1 MLSHKLLP
9 AILARILDL
18 IAFIASGIAAFYL
31 YVIYSSAELD
41 FQRYLSLILLGAL
54 AFILLNGQLYRSW
67 RSEGFFKLI
76 QTVGTV
82 VSKTWILIVF
92 ALLFTKSNDMYS
104 RLWIL
109 MWATLT
115 FFSLLASRYAV
126 HVFLG
131 KLRSRGLNLK
141 HVAIIGSGDTAKELQ
156 HRINR
161 SPWAGFRVSHYSSAP
176 SKEQLEALSQE
187 PYDEIWLALAVDD
200 HQKMPMIMEGLKNS
214 TANVRFVPDWLSYRL
229 INHGV
234 SEVMGIEMVDL
245 YGTPMSDTN
254 LLIKNIEDFVIS
266 FIAIVLL
273 SPLFVLLAI
282 MVKLSSPGPVFYRQ
296 TRVSWNGE
304 HFEIL
309 KFRTMPVNNEKEG
322 IIWGNSAQKTV
333 SPLCHF
339 IRKTSLDELPQF
351 FNVLKGDM
359 SVVGPRPERPEFV
372 EKFKEEIPGYMK
384 KHLVKAGITGW
395 AQIHGWRGD
404 TDLQARI
411 EHDLFYID
419 NWSLLLDLKIIFY
432 TPFRGLINKNAY

>member
-1 MLSHKLLP
+1 M
-9 AILARILDL
+9 
-18 IAFIASGIAAFYL
+18 
-31 YVIYSSAELD
+31 
-41 FQRYLSLILLGAL
+41 
-54 AFILLNGQLYRSW
+54 
-67 RSEGFFKLI
+67 
-76 QTVGTV
+76 
-82 VSKTWILIVF
+82 
-92 ALLFTKSNDMYS
+92 
-104 RLWIL
+104 
-109 MWATLT
+109 
-115 FFSLLASRYAV
+115 
-126 HVFLG
+126 
-131 KLRSRGLNLK
+131 
-141 HVAIIGSGDTAKELQ
+141 
-156 HRINR
+156 
-161 SPWAGFRVSHYSSAP
+161 
-176 SKEQLEALSQE
+176 
-187 PYDEIWLALAVDD
+187 DD

-234 SEVMGIEMVDL
+234 SEVLGIEMVDL
-245 YGTPMSDTN
+245 YGTPMNGTN

-266 FIAIVLL
+266 FLAVVLL
-273 SPLFVLLAI
+273 SPLFLLLAI
-282 MVKLSSPGPVFYRQ
+282 MVKMSSPGPVFYRQ
-296 TRVSWNGE
+296 KRVSWNGE

-309 KFRTMPVNNEKEG
+309 KFRTMPVDNEKEEV
-322 IIWGNSAQKTV
+322 IWGNSAQKTV

-404 TDLQARI
+404 TDLEARI

-432 TPFRGLINKNAY
+432 TPLRGFINENAY

>member
-1 MLSHKLLP
+1 MFSHKLLP
-9 AILARILDL
+9 SILARILDL
-18 IAFIASGIAAFYL
+18 TAFIASGVAAFYL
-31 YVIYSSAELD
+31 YLIYSSAELD
-41 FQRYLSLILLGAL
+41 FQRYISLILLGAL

-92 ALLFTKSNDMYS
+92 ALLFTKSNDLYS
-104 RLWIL
+104 RIWIL

-126 HVFLG
+126 HAFLG

-141 HVAIIGSGDTAKELQ
+141 HVAIIGSGDIAQELQ
-156 HRINR
+156 DRINR
-161 SPWAGFRVSHYSSAP
+161 SPSAGFHVSHHLSAP
-176 SKEQLEALSQE
+176 SMEQLEALSQE
-187 PYDEIWLALAVDD
+187 PYDEIWLALAMDD
-200 HQKMPMIMEGLKNS
+200 HKKMPIIMEGLKNS

-234 SEVMGIEMVDL
+234 SEVLGIEMVDL

-254 LLIKNIEDFVIS
+254 LLIKNVEDFVIS
-266 FIAIVLL
+266 FLAVVLL
-273 SPLFVLLAI
+273 SPLFLLLAI
-282 MVKLSSPGPVFYRQ
+282 MVKVSSPGPVFYRQ
-296 TRVSWNGE
+296 TRVSWNGK

-404 TDLQARI
+404 TDLEARI

-432 TPFRGLINKNAY
+432 TPLRGLINENAY

>member
-1 MLSHKLLP
+1 
-9 AILARILDL
+9 
-18 IAFIASGIAAFYL
+18 
-31 YVIYSSAELD
+31 
-41 FQRYLSLILLGAL
+41 
-54 AFILLNGQLYRSW
+54 
-67 RSEGFFKLI
+67 
-76 QTVGTV
+76 
-82 VSKTWILIVF
+82 LIVF
-92 ALLFTKSNDMYS
+92 ALLFTKSNDFYS

-115 FFSLLASRYAV
+115 FSSLLASRYAV
-126 HVFLG
+126 HAFLG

-141 HVAIIGSGDTAKELQ
+141 HVAIIGSGDTAQELQ

-161 SPWAGFRVSHYSSAP
+161 SPSAGFRVSRHLSAP

-200 HQKMPMIMEGLKNS
+200 HQKMPMIMDGLKNS

-234 SEVMGIEMVDL
+234 SEVLGIEMVDL
-245 YGTPMSDTN
+245 YGTPMNGTN

-266 FIAIVLL
+266 FLAIVLL

-322 IIWGNSAQKTV
+322 VIWGNSAQKTV

-404 TDLQARI
+404 TDLEARI

-432 TPFRGLINKNAY
+432 TPLRGFINENAY

>member
-9 AILARILDL
+9 SIFARILDL
-18 IAFIASGIAAFYL
+18 TVFIVSGIAAFYL
-31 YVIYSSAELD
+31 YVIYSGAELD
-41 FQRYLSLILLGAL
+41 FQRYFSLILLGAL

-76 QTVGTV
+76 QTVGAV

-92 ALLFTKSNDMYS
+92 ALLFTKSNDLYS
-104 RLWIL
+104 RIWIV

-115 FFSLLASRYAV
+115 FSSLLASRYAV
-126 HVFLG
+126 LAFLG

-141 HVAIIGSGDTAKELQ
+141 HVAIIGSGDIAQELQ
-156 HRINR
+156 RRINH
-161 SPWAGFRVSHYSSAP
+161 SPWAGFRVGHHLSTP

-187 PYDEIWLALAVDD
+187 TYDEIWLALAMDD

-234 SEVMGIEMVDL
+234 SEVLGIEMVDL
-245 YGTPMSDTN
+245 YGSPMNGTN

-266 FIAIVLL
+266 FLAVVLL
-273 SPLFVLLAI
+273 SPLFLLLAI
-282 MVKLSSPGPVFYRQ
+282 MVKVSSPGPVFYRQ

-309 KFRTMPVNNEKEG
+309 KFRTMPVNNEEEG
-322 IIWGNSAQKTV
+322 VIWGNSAQKTV

-404 TDLQARI
+404 TDLEARI

-432 TPFRGLINKNAY
+432 TPLKGLINKNAY